1 MILSD
6 VATIYDCPHSTA
18 PDEGEGYPLIRTPNI
33 GKGRLILDDVHRV
46 SKEVY
51 DIRNKRAI
59 PQENDIIFAR
69 EAPAGNAALITKG
82 QKVCLGQRTVL
93 IRPKQDLVDP
103 HYLVY
108 YLLAPQQQ
116 IKLLGFS
123 HGATVGHVNIPDIT
137 KLSITLPSLTIQK
150 SIARIVEHYDNL
162 TEVNNKRIKVLE
174 QMAEN
179 LYKEWFVRFRFPGHE
194 SVGYENSEMG
204 KTPLSFS
211 IVKMQDV
218 FEYYIGGGWGND
230 DESDDFPVAAYVI
243 RGTDFPRV
251 ARGDVS
257 TCPLRYHK
265 KSNYASRELKPDD
278 IILEV
283 SGGTAEQPVGRTLLV
298 TKDVLERLGGKVI
311 CASFCKQ
318 IRVNATAVSPYF
330 FYYWVKF
337 LYDTRIID
345 RFQLQSTG
353 IINFQFEF
361 FARKGEILLPPKEIM
376 DEFDSSVRLLHKEIS
391 AMAMQNENL
400 VKQRD
405 LLLPRLMSGKLEV

>member
-194 SVGYENSEMG
+194 SVPFENGLPQGWRKAKLKDIAIEVEKPIKAERRTEYQHYLPIDTLPSRRMALLEEDEIDNAESS
-204 KTPLSFS
+204 LLA
-211 IVKMQDV
+211 
-218 FEYYIGGGWGND
+218 FEEGDILIGAMRPY
-230 DESDDFPVAAYVI
+230 FHKVI
-243 RGTDFPRV
+243 LAPFKGLTR
-251 ARGDVS
+251 S
-257 TCPLRYHK
+257 TCFVVNSINPKYRLYLYLLLFQD
-265 KSNYASRELKPDD
+265 SSINYATTVSVGSTMPYARWKDFSRLN
-278 IILEV
+278 IIFPAISV
-283 SGGTAEQPVGRTLLV
+283 I
-298 TKDVLERLGGKVI
+298 ERFNHYVEPI
-311 CASFCKQ
+311 MTQ
-318 IRVNATAVSPYF
+318 IIESY
-330 FYYWVKF
+330 
-337 LYDTRIID
+337 
-345 RFQLQSTG
+345 STYC
-353 IINFQFEF
+353 
-361 FARKGEILLPPKEIM
+361 
-376 DEFDSSVRLLHKEIS
+376 
-391 AMAMQNENL
+391 NL
-400 VKQRD
+400 SRQRD
-405 LLLPRLMSGKLEV
+405 MLLPRLMSGKLEV